1 MFRKAIDISRRQNA
15 KSWELRATT
24 SLARLLRHI
33 GRRERRLAKPGV
45 ILPPT
50 RRAIRFKAQGFRHS
64 GIISLPG
71 FPRRWRF
78 TTCDEIR
85 RGSRPL
91 IEEKRALG
99 ISRFR
104 DLDQAG
110 RLCQQPGRPRHL
122 LQLAGVDQDSSYQ
135 RGLPAS
141 VYPSV
146 IRPPLH
152 NHIER
157 LQLHLT
163 AIQEQRDFA

>member
-1 MFRKAIDISRRQNA
+1 MFGKAIDITRRQNA

-24 SLARLLRHI
+24 SLARPSTPHRPSRKA
-33 GRRERRLAKPGV
+33 GREAGRGPA
-45 ILPPT
+45 PT
-50 RRAIRFKAQGFRHS
+50 RRAITFKAQGFRHP

-71 FPRRWRF
+71 FSSQWCL
-78 TTCDEIR
+78 TTCEEIH

-91 IEEKRALG
+91 IKEKPALG
-99 ISRFR
+99 ISDFVTSTRVYGFA
-104 DLDQAG
+104 DK
-110 RLCQQPGRPRHL
+110 PGPPRPF
-122 LQLAGVDQDSSYQ
+122 LQLAGVNQNGSYQ
-135 RGLPAS
+135 RGLPAI

-146 IRPPLH
+146 IRSPLH